1 MESKTLECLCRAY
14 LGESQARN
22 RYTFYAKIAADEG
35 FEQIAAIF
43 RETADQEKE
52 HAKKLF
58 GYIQTLKV
66 KEPKP
71 DELLVDGVGIPDVFG
86 DTLSNLK
93 AAAAGEHY
101 ENQIMY
107 PDFAKIAETE
117 GLKEIA
123 VGFSSIKKAEIHH
136 EERYNKLIAQV
147 EAKTVFDKKPKK
159 VYWVCR
165 ECGYM
170 HEGTAPP
177 EKCPLCGKPKSFY
190 QTKVEEY

>member
-1 MESKTLECLCRAY
+1 MQQKTLEVVCRAY

-22 RYTFYAKIAADEG
+22 RYTFYAKVASDEG
-35 FEQIAAIF
+35 YEQIAAIF

-58 GYIQTLKV
+58 GIIQELKAN
-66 KEPKP
+66 EENP
-71 DELLVDGVGIPDVFG
+71 DDLKIDEIGVPSTVG
-86 DTLSNLK
+86 DTLTNLK
-93 AAAAGEHY
+93 AAAEGEKY

-107 PDFAKIAETE
+107 PEFAEIAESE
-117 GLKEIA
+117 GLQA
-123 VGFSSIKKAEIHH
+123 VALAFKTIKQAEVHH

-147 EAKTVFDKKPKK
+147 EADTFFNKEEK

-170 HEGTAPP
+170 HEGKEPP
-177 EKCPLCGKPKSFY
+177 AKCPLCGKPKAFF
-190 QTKVEEY
+190 QLKVEEY